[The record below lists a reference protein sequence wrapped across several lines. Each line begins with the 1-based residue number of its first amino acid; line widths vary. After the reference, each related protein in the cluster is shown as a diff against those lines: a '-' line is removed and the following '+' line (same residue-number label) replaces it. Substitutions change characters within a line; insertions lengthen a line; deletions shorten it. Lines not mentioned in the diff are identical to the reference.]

1 MKNENIALF
10 KRFLKT
16 EGINSLFAGMYAQS
30 RPDGSPKDVEEFL
43 RQVDAKDAILSAFH
57 FPESNSTFGVDFWF
71 EKAVKW
77 EKVIES
83 ATASQFYAYCWHNK
97 GRIEAEAN
105 KPLNKVSAYLHPRGE
120 EEPTGVVRALQTPS
134 TAAEEESLKKYIRG
148 LRNDT
153 LEEESV
159 VETQKLDAWKG
170 KDFKKEE
177 PKPEPQINIPHSVT
191 EEQMALSGFKLFSI
205 TKKGS
210 DRIKEDEVSVNTK
223 SGHRFCFNKK
233 LSEEIKAAHHEY
245 IHVYSKENTIYM
257 LFDDNEKDAIKWRI
271 NSCNVVFSSKQL
283 VSNIC
288 EFFNIKEEQT
298 TLHISKNMSKTDK
311 NLFYKITK
319 SK

>member
-1 MKNENIALF
+1 MKKENIALF

-30 RPDGSPKDVEEFL
+30 RPEGSPKDVEEFL

-57 FPESNSTFGVDFWF
+57 FPENNSTFGVDFWF

-97 GRIEAEAN
+97 GSIEAEAN
-105 KPLNKVSAYLHPRGE
+105 KPLNKVSAYLHPKGE
-120 EEPTGVVRALQTPS
+120 EKPTGVVRALQTPS
-134 TAAEEESLKKYIRG
+134 SAAEEESLKKYIRG

-159 VETQKLDAWKG
+159 VETHKLDAWKG

-191 EEQMALSGFKLFSI
+191 EEQMALSGFTMMKLSKTSTHCMLSNDQI
-205 TKKGS
+205 T
-210 DRIKEDEVSVNTK
+210 INTK
-223 SGHRFCFNKK
+223 SGNRITFNKFIT
-233 LSEEIKAAHHEY
+233 EEIVKSGHKY
-245 IHVYSKENTIYM
+245 IHIFSRENAVYF
-257 LFDDNEKDAIKWRI
+257 LFDDTNKDAVIWRE
-271 NSCNVVFSSKQL
+271 NGSNVVFSNKYI
-283 VSNIC
+283 VDNILK
-288 EFFNIKEEQT
+288 FFGLKGNQT
-298 TLHISKNMSKTDK
+298 MTISKNMSKTSN

-319 SK
+319 R